1 MKILIR
7 IPTAPPS
14 KRHKD
19 KKKYNRKLKHRREN
33 ERLHT
38 RY

>member
-19 KKKYNRKLKHRREN
+19 KKRYNRKPKHKERECVG
-33 ERLHT
+33 L
-38 RY
+38 